1 MTADLITL
9 PERHA
14 PMLTDHIVRLGG
26 AGDGGYLIDAR
37 AIPET
42 KLAIGLGMFFD
53 WRFEKELAEKAQC
66 PVEMYDFSVTTWR
79 FAQWL
84 GAGAARYLARQIDRQ
99 AFMERVRTYKE
110 FRSYFDGK
118 RHTHVLARIGRPSD
132 GCTGL
137 TEVVGTRSG
146 IFLKVDI
153 EGAEYDILDEI
164 VALRDRFSGVVI
176 EFHDFW
182 THRDAIVAFLDSID
196 FTVGH
201 WHVNTSVVPNR
212 ATGAGVIEV
221 TLTPHP
227 GEGRRTD
234 LHPLDDVIPGTE
246 ALTEVT
252 YG

>member
-1 MTADLITL
+1 MTADLMTL

-37 AIPET
+37 AISET
-42 KLAIGLGMFFD
+42 KLAIGFGMFFD
-53 WRFEKELAEKAQC
+53 WRFEKELAEKAEC
-66 PVEMYDFSVTTWR
+66 PVEMYDYSVTTWR

-84 GAGAARYLARQIDRQ
+84 GAGAIRYLARQINHK

-110 FRSYFDGK
+110 YRSYFDGK
-118 RHTHVLARIGRPSD
+118 PHCHVLAQIGRPAN

-137 TEVVGTRSG
+137 TEVVGARSG

-153 EGAEYDILDEI
+153 EGAEYEILDEI
-164 VALRDRFSGVVI
+164 VALRERFSGVVI

-182 THRDAIVAFLDSID
+182 SNRDTIIAFLDALN

-201 WHVNTSVVPNR
+201 WHVNTYVIPDR

-221 TLTPHP
+221 TLTPYP
-227 GEGRRTD
+227 GEGRRTEI
-234 LHPLDDVIPGTE
+234 HPLDGVIIGKE
-246 ALTEVT
+246 ALAQVI
-252 YG
+252 YC